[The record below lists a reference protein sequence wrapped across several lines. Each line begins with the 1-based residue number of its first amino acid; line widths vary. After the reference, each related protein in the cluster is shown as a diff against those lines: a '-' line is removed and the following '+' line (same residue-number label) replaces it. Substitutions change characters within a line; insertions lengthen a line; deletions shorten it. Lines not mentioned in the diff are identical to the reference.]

1 MAALS
6 TINGG
11 VVGGD
16 LLKAAETP
24 AEAAFTSFP
33 EAPRR
38 GTLGSIVFCP
48 ECGAEYRQ
56 GVSVCSDCQVLLTSE
71 FPLEPQSAA
80 QPDVE
85 LVTVLTTGNDAVIPV
100 AKSLLDDAGIG
111 YLAKNEGFHGLFPVS
126 RFRVEIQVRQ
136 DDEEEARQLLADLVR
151 D

>member
-1 MAALS
+1 M
-6 TINGG
+6 
-11 VVGGD
+11 GGD

-24 AEAAFTSFP
+24 SEAALTSFP

-38 GTLGSIVFCP
+38 GTLGRIVFCA

-56 GVSVCSDCQVLLTSE
+56 GVSVCSDCQVLLTAE
-71 FPLEPQSAA
+71 FPLEPQSVA

-100 AKSLLDDAGIG
+100 AKSLLDDAGIE